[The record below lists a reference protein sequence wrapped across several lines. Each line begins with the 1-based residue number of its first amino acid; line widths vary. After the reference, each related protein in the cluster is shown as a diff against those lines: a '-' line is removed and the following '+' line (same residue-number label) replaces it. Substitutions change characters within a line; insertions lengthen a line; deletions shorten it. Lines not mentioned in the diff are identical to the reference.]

1 MDLYLIKKDTF
12 HVLLPYQTEAPIE
25 DRPNIKEGYGFTC
38 IEILQ
43 TNMDGKGSALIK
55 TMDVEIIRYNNSYS
69 VLRGRI
75 IKDFHYS
82 IINYIEL
89 ETMLLSKDW
98 IFCDDLTHYSGDRRI
113 EKIIKRS
120 QKVIK
125 R

>member
-1 MDLYLIKKDTF
+1 MDLYILKKDTF
-12 HVLLPYQTEAPIE
+12 RVLLPYQTEAPQKE
-25 DRPNIKEGYGFTC
+25 LPKIKEGYGFTC

-43 TNMDGKGSALIK
+43 ANIDAKGSALIK
-55 TMDVEIIRYNNSYS
+55 TMDVEIIRYNESY
-69 VLRGRI
+69 LRDVI
-75 IKDFHYS
+75 IKELQYS

-98 IFCDDLTHYSGDRRI
+98 ILCDDLTGCYGDRRI

-125 R
+125 K